1 MQIIKIPIFAK
12 NKQMN
17 ILENYNLKPHNTFG
31 FEAIAKQYTE
41 ITTDSEL
48 VELYEDGRLR
58 NNPFFILG
66 GGSNVLF
73 TKDYDGLIIRMM
85 NKGFDIVAEDASHVI
100 VTVAAGEVWE
110 EFVYKMVDLNYGGIE
125 NLALIPGLC
134 GSCAVQ
140 NIGAYGVE
148 ICDTLQAIRY
158 FDLETGEFKI
168 IENSDCNYGYRDS
181 IFKHELKDKV
191 IITDVAFKLTKIHQL
206 NTSYGAISQELTRK
220 GIASPTIKDV
230 SEIVKEIRR
239 SKLPDVKELGN
250 AGSFFK
256 NPYVTKEHLSKLR
269 EQFPQLISYPVNEN
283 MEKLAAGQLIELCG
297 WKGKQLGHVGVHTK
311 QALIL
316 VHFGGGKGE
325 EIVSLSNAII
335 EDVWSNFEV
344 KLSPEVIFV

>member
-1 MQIIKIPIFAK
+1 
-12 NKQMN
+12 MN

-31 FEAIAKQYTE
+31 FEAIAKQYIE
-41 ITTDSEL
+41 ITTDAEL
-48 VELYEDGRLR
+48 IKLFQANVFR
-58 NNPFFILG
+58 NIPFFILG

-73 TKDYDGLIIRMM
+73 TKDYDGLIIRMV
-85 NKGFDIVAEDASHVI
+85 NKGFDIVAEDVSHVI

-110 EFVYKMVDLNYGGIE
+110 EFVDKMVDLNYGGIE

-148 ICDTLQAIRY
+148 ICDTLQAVRY
-158 FDLETGEFKI
+158 FDIETGEFKV

-181 IFKHELKDKV
+181 IFKHALKDKV

-206 NTSYGAISQELTRK
+206 NTSYGAISQELARK
-220 GIASPTIKDV
+220 EISIPSIKDI
-230 SEIVKEIRR
+230 SEIIKEIRR
-239 SKLPDVKELGN
+239 SKLPEVKELGN

-269 EQFPQLISYPVNEN
+269 EQFPQLISYPVDEN
-283 MEKLAAGQLIELCG
+283 TEKLAAGQLIELSG
-297 WKGKQLGHVGVHTK
+297 WKGKRVGNVGVHAK

-316 VHFGGGKGE
+316 VHYGGGKGE

-335 EDVWSNFEV
+335 EDVWNNFEV

>member
-1 MQIIKIPIFAK
+1 
-12 NKQMN
+12 MN
-17 ILENYNLKPHNTFG
+17 ILENYNLKPHNTFS
-31 FEAIAKQYTE
+31 FEAKAKQYTE

-48 VELYEDGRLR
+48 IELYEAGVFR

-73 TKDYDGLIIRMM
+73 TKDYDGLIVRMV
-85 NKGFDIVAEDASHVI
+85 NKGFDIVAEDISQVI
-100 VTVAAGEVWE
+100 ITVAAGEVWE
-110 EFVYKMVDLNYGGIE
+110 EFVDKMVELKYGGIE

-148 ICDTLQAIRY
+148 ICDTIQAIRY
-158 FDLETGEFKI
+158 FDIESGEFKI

-206 NTSYGAISQELTRK
+206 NTSYGAISQELAKKDISTP
-220 GIASPTIKDV
+220 SIKDI
-230 SEIVKEIRR
+230 SEIVKDIRR

-256 NPYVTKEHLSKLR
+256 NPFVTKQHLAKLR
-269 EQFPQLISYPVNEN
+269 EQFPQLISYPIDEN
-283 MEKLAAGQLIELCG
+283 TEKLAAGQLIELSG
-297 WKGKQLGHVGVHTK
+297 WKGKQINHVGVHTK

-316 VHFGGGKGE
+316 VHYGGGSGE

-344 KLSPEVIFV
+344 KLSPEVIFI

>member
-1 MQIIKIPIFAK
+1 
-12 NKQMN
+12 MN

-31 FEAIAKQYTE
+31 FEAKAKQYIE
-41 ITTDSEL
+41 ITTDAEL
-48 VELYEDGRLR
+48 IKLFQANVFR
-58 NNPFFILG
+58 NIPFFILG

-73 TKDYDGLIIRMM
+73 TRDYDGLIIRMV

-100 VTVAAGEVWE
+100 ITVAAGEVWD
-110 EFVYKMVDLNYGGIE
+110 EFVDKMVDLNYGGIE

-134 GSCAVQ
+134 GSSAVQ

-158 FDLETGEFKI
+158 FDLESGDFKI
-168 IENSDCNYGYRDS
+168 IENNDCNYGYRDS

-206 NTSYGAISQELTRK
+206 NTSYGAISNELAKK
-220 GIASPTIKDV
+220 GIAAPTIKDI

-239 SKLPDVKELGN
+239 SKLPEVEELGN

-256 NPYVTKEHLSKLR
+256 NPFVTKEHLAKLR
-269 EQFPQLISYPVNEN
+269 EQFPQLISYPVDGNT
-283 MEKLAAGQLIELCG
+283 EKLAAGQLIELCG
-297 WKGKQLGHVGVHTK
+297 WKGKHIGHVGVHLK

-316 VHFGGGKGE
+316 VHYGGGTGE
-325 EIVSLSNAII
+325 EIVLLSNAII
-335 EDVWSNFEV
+335 DDIWNRFEV
-344 KLSPEVIFV
+344 KLSPEVIFI